1 MSTLNPL
8 AREAS
13 RAHRPDMRSRPTRSR
28 RSALSLT
35 TLTFIA
41 LSLASCGPSKA
52 NTKASL
58 KTDRRAETRSAATGA
73 EGDDVEGARF
83 INDSQIGGSDGPFTL
98 SARASDRLLYA
109 SFTRRLERDEPSAHH
124 DDEGDDDE
132 RLERILLGVTLRA
145 QYTGNQDT
153 QEATEEILFELT
165 HTLKCDQTLDHEGEF
180 IEAALGFSDLDG
192 DGEPELVWGVEHFC
206 GGGVDPFDI
215 ALIAITTRA
224 PFMSCTLE
232 GESLIVTGE
241 DRSFGGESE
250 LLGDCDRAPAAFGEA
265 LMERFKTLRLRP
277 SER

>member
-13 RAHRPDMRSRPTRSR
+13 RAHRPDMRSRQTRSP

-35 TLTFIA
+35 ALTLIA
-41 LSLASCGPSKA
+41 LSLASCGPA
-52 NTKASL
+52 QNTSV
-58 KTDRRAETRSAATGA
+58 KTDARAETRSAATGA

-124 DDEGDDDE
+124 DEDDDE

-165 HTLKCDQTLDHEGEF
+165 HTLKCDQTLDHEGEL
-180 IEAALGFSDLDG
+180 IQAALGFSDLDG
-192 DGEPELVWGVEHFC
+192 DGEPELVWGFEHFC

-215 ALIAITTRA
+215 ALVAITTRA
-224 PFMSCTLE
+224 PFMSCTLA
-232 GESLIVTGE
+232 GESLIVMGE
-241 DRSFGGESE
+241 GRSFGGESE

-265 LMERFKTLRLRP
+265 LSERFKTLRLRP
-277 SER
+277 YER

>member
-13 RAHRPDMRSRPTRSR
+13 RAHRPDMRSRQTRSP

-35 TLTFIA
+35 ALTLIA
-41 LSLASCGPSKA
+41 LSLASCGPA
-52 NTKASL
+52 QNTSV
-58 KTDRRAETRSAATGA
+58 KTDVRAETRSAATGA

-124 DDEGDDDE
+124 DEDDDE

-145 QYTGNQDT
+145 QYTGNQDP
-153 QEATEEILFELT
+153 EHAIEEILFELT
-165 HTLKCDQTLDHEGEF
+165 HTLKCDQTLDHEGEL

-192 DGEPELVWGVEHFC
+192 DGEPELVWGFEHFC

-215 ALIAITTRA
+215 ALVAITTRA
-224 PFMSCTLE
+224 PFMSCTLA
-232 GESLIVTGE
+232 GESLIVMGE
-241 DRSFGGESE
+241 GRSFGGESE

-265 LMERFKTLRLRP
+265 LSERFKTLRLRP